1 MIGGPLFGTDGVRG
15 IPGEGALKPGAV
27 RALAYHAA
35 RVLLE
40 RQGVRINGS
49 APLIAVGRDTRGSGP
64 SLLRCLI
71 SGFSAAGVRV
81 ADLGVI
87 PTPAVSY
94 LAPRLGCFAG
104 VAISASHNPAE
115 YNGIKFF
122 DGAGYKIGPDLEREI
137 EQRMTRPPERR
148 RPNFHLR
155 PSSTFRQDAAAIYM
169 DFLKSAFPATRDLD
183 GVRLVV
189 DCANGA
195 AAAFAPKLFA
205 GLGAEVFAIGVAP
218 NGRNIN
224 AGCGATATEAL
235 RREVKR
241 RRAHAGLALDGDAD
255 RALICDERG
264 RLLDGDALIAAAAA
278 RLLRRGGL
286 KGGKVAVTVMSN
298 YGLLAYLR
306 ELGVDAVTTSVGD
319 RHVTEAIEKQGLS
332 LGGENSGHIVFRDFA
347 PTGDGMLTGLQTFA
361 AWRESGKPMSALGRL
376 YTATPQVLRAIR
388 VKGKPPIAA
397 MSRTSAAIAA
407 AVKRLEGRGRVF
419 VRYSGTEPVLR
430 VLVEGPRAA
439 ENRKIADLI
448 AQIYQS
454 ETGAGK
460 EKRG

>member
-1 MIGGPLFGTDGVRG
+1 MIAGLLFGTDGVRG
-15 IPGEGALKPGAV
+15 IPGQGALKPEAV

-35 RVLLE
+35 HVLLE
-40 RQGVRINGS
+40 RQGVKVNGH
-49 APLIAVGRDTRGSGP
+49 APLVAVGRDTRGSGP
-64 SLLRCLI
+64 ALLKSLI

-81 ADLGVI
+81 VDLGVI

-94 LAPRLGCFAG
+94 LVPRLGCFAG
-104 VAISASHNPAE
+104 VVISASHNPAE

-122 DGAGYKIGPDLEREI
+122 DGAGFKMAPALELDV
-137 EQRMTRPPERR
+137 ERR
-148 RPNFHLR
+148 IHDRRFAPPALPRPAF
-155 PSSTFRQDAAAIYM
+155 AAADRGAIYL
-169 DFLKSAFPATRDLD
+169 DFLKSAFPAMLDLD
-183 GVRLVV
+183 GTRIVV

-195 AAAFAPKLFA
+195 ASAFAPKLLA
-205 GLGAEVFAIGVAP
+205 DLGAEVFTIGVKP

-224 AGCGATATEAL
+224 AGCGATDPAAL
-235 RREVKR
+235 QREVRR

-278 RLLRRGGL
+278 RLLRRGAL

-306 ELGVDAVTTSVGD
+306 ELGVSAVTTPVGD
-319 RHVTEAIEKQGLS
+319 RHVTEAIEKEGLS
-332 LGGENSGHIVFRDFA
+332 LGGENSGHVVFRDFA

-376 YTATPQVLRAIR
+376 YKSTPQTLKALH
-388 VKGKPPIAA
+388 VKGKPPVA
-397 MSRTSAAIAA
+397 MMARTSAAIAA
-407 AVKRLEGRGRVF
+407 ASKTLEGRGRVF

-430 VLVEGPRAA
+430 ILVEGPAIA
-439 ENRKIADLI
+439 ENRKLADSI
-448 AQIYQS
+448 AQIYQTETDS
-454 ETGAGK
+454 E
-460 EKRG
+460 EKHR

>member
-1 MIGGPLFGTDGVRG
+1 VNGPLFGTDGVRG
-15 IPGEGALKPGAV
+15 IPGEGALTPEAV

-35 RVLLE
+35 RVLLT
-40 RQGVRINGS
+40 RQGVKVNGH

-64 SLLRCLI
+64 ALLRALI
-71 SGFSAAGVRV
+71 AGFSAAGVRV
-81 ADLGVI
+81 LDLGVI

-104 VAISASHNPAE
+104 VVISASHNPAE

-122 DGAGYKIGPDLEREI
+122 DGAGFKMAPALELEV
-137 EQRMTRPPERR
+137 ERR
-148 RPNFHLR
+148 VSGGGAVPPALPRPAF
-155 PSSTFRQDAAAIYM
+155 AAADRGAIYM
-169 DFLKSAFPATRDLD
+169 DFLKSAFPAMLDLD
-183 GVRLVV
+183 GVRIVV

-195 AAAFAPKLFA
+195 ASAFAPKLFA
-205 GLGAEVFAIGVAP
+205 DLGAEVFAIGVKP

-264 RLLDGDALIAAAAA
+264 KLLDGDALIAAAAA

-298 YGLLAYLR
+298 YGLLSYLR
-306 ELGVDAVTTSVGD
+306 GLGVDVVTTPVGD
-319 RHVTEAIEKQGLS
+319 RYVTEAIEKEGLS
-332 LGGENSGHIVFRDFA
+332 LGGENSGHLVFRDFA
-347 PTGDGMLTGLQTFA
+347 PTGDGLLTGLQTFA

-376 YTATPQVLRAIR
+376 YSATPQVLRALH
-388 VKGKPPIAA
+388 VKGKPPLA
-397 MSRTSAAIAA
+397 MMDRTAAAIADA
-407 AVKRLEGRGRVF
+407 AKSLEGRGRVF

-430 VLVEGPRAA
+430 ILVEGPSAA
-439 ENRKIADLI
+439 ENRKIADFI
-448 AQIYQS
+448 ARIYQT
-454 ETGAGK
+454 ETGAAE
-460 EKRG
+460 EKHR

>member
-1 MIGGPLFGTDGVRG
+1 MSDHLFGTDGVRG
-15 IPGEGALKPGAV
+15 IPGEGPLKPEAV
-27 RALAYHAA
+27 RSLAYHAA
-35 RVLLE
+35 CVLLE
-40 RQGVRINGS
+40 RQGVKVNGH

-64 SLLRCLI
+64 SLLRSLI

-81 ADLGVI
+81 LDLGVI

-104 VAISASHNPAE
+104 VVISASHNPAE

-122 DGAGYKIGPDLEREI
+122 DGAGFKMAPALELEVEKRVAA
-137 EQRMTRPPERR
+137 RRAAPPALPKPAFAAADR
-148 RPNFHLR
+148 
-155 PSSTFRQDAAAIYM
+155 AAIYM
-169 DFLKSAFPATRDLD
+169 DFLKSAFPASLDLD
-183 GVRLVV
+183 GARIVV

-195 AAAFAPKLFA
+195 ASAFAPKLLA
-205 GLGAEVFAIGVAP
+205 ALGAEVISIGAKP

-224 AGCGATATEAL
+224 AGCGATSTEML
-235 RREVKR
+235 QREVKR

-264 RLLDGDALIAAAAA
+264 ALLDGDALIAAAAA

-298 YGLLAYLR
+298 YGLLSYLR
-306 ELGVDAVTTSVGD
+306 GLGVSAVTTPVGD
-319 RHVTEAIEKQGLS
+319 RYVTEAIEKEGLS

-347 PTGDGMLTGLQTFA
+347 PTGDGMLTGLQTLA

-376 YTATPQVLRAIR
+376 YKATPQVLRAIR
-388 VKGKPPIAA
+388 VKSKPPIAL
-397 MSRTSAAIAA
+397 MDRTLAAIAA
-407 AVKRLEGRGRVF
+407 ASKKLEGRGRVF

-430 VLVEGPRAA
+430 VLVEGPAA
-439 ENRKIADLI
+439 GENRKLADGIAK
-448 AQIYQS
+448 IYLA
-454 ETGAGK
+454 ETAAGE

>member
-1 MIGGPLFGTDGVRG
+1 MSGHLFGTDGVRG
-15 IPGEGALKPGAV
+15 IPGQGALKPEAV
-27 RALAYHAA
+27 RALAYHTA

-40 RQGVRINGS
+40 RQGVKINGH

-64 SLLRCLI
+64 SLLRTLI

-81 ADLGVI
+81 LDLGVI

-104 VAISASHNPAE
+104 VVISASHNPAE

-122 DGAGYKIGPDLEREI
+122 DGAGFKMAPALELEVERRTARPAPPAI
-137 EQRMTRPPERR
+137 SRPP
-148 RPNFHLR
+148 F
-155 PSSTFRQDAAAIYM
+155 AAADRGAIYA
-169 DFLKSAFPATRDLD
+169 DFLKSAFPAMLDLAGTRI
-183 GVRLVV
+183 VV

-195 AAAFAPKLFA
+195 ATAFAPKLLA
-205 GLGAEVFAIGVAP
+205 DLGATVFAIGVKP

-224 AGCGATATEAL
+224 AGCGATATASL
-235 RREVKR
+235 CLEVKR

-255 RALICDERG
+255 RALVCDEHG

-298 YGLLAYLR
+298 YGLLSYLR
-306 ELGVDAVTTSVGD
+306 GLGVDPVTTPVGD
-319 RHVTEAIEKQGLS
+319 RYVTEAIEKDGLS
-332 LGGENSGHIVFRDFA
+332 LGGENSGHLVFRDFA
-347 PTGDGMLTGLQTFA
+347 PTGDGILTGLQTFA

-376 YTATPQVLRAIR
+376 YRATPQTLKALH
-388 VKGKPPIAA
+388 VKSKPPLA
-397 MSRTSAAIAA
+397 MMHRTAAAIEAA
-407 AVKRLEGRGRVF
+407 SKSLSGRGRVF

-430 VLVEGPRAA
+430 ILVEGPSAA
-439 ENRKIADLI
+439 ENHKITDSI
-448 AQIYQS
+448 ARIYLT
-454 ETGAGK
+454 ETGAGE
-460 EKRG
+460 EKHR

>member
-1 MIGGPLFGTDGVRG
+1 MTVSLFGTDGVRG
-15 IPGEGALKPGAV
+15 IPGEGPLAVPAV
-27 RALAYHAA
+27 RSLAFHAA

-40 RQGVRINGS
+40 RQGVKINGT

-64 SLLRCLI
+64 SLLRSLI

-81 ADLGVI
+81 LDLGVI

-122 DGAGYKIGPDLEREI
+122 DGAGFKMSPALEREVEKRI
-137 EQRMTRPPERR
+137 AAGRPVPPALI
-148 RPNFHLR
+148 RPAFAAADR
-155 PSSTFRQDAAAIYM
+155 AAIYL
-169 DFLKSAFPATRDLD
+169 DFLKSAFPATLDLE
-183 GVRLVV
+183 GARIVV

-195 AAAFAPKLFA
+195 ASAFAPKLLA
-205 GLGAEVFAIGVAP
+205 GLGAEVFAIGVSP

-235 RREVKR
+235 QREVKR

-264 RLLDGDALIAAAAA
+264 ALLDGDALIAAAAS

-298 YGLLAYLR
+298 YGLLSYLR
-306 ELGVDAVTTSVGD
+306 GLGVEAVTTPVGD
-319 RHVTEAIEKQGLS
+319 RHVTAAIEKDGLS

-376 YTATPQVLRAIR
+376 YKSTPQTLTALR
-388 VKGKPPIAA
+388 VKGKPPIAGMA
-397 MSRTSAAIAA
+397 RTAAAIAA
-407 AVKRLEGRGRVF
+407 AGKRLAGRGRVF

-430 VLVEGPRAA
+430 ILVEGPAKP
-439 ENRKIADLI
+439 ENRRIADSI
-448 AQIYQS
+448 AKIYLS
-454 ETGAGK
+454 ETGAGE
-460 EKRG
+460 EK

>member
-1 MIGGPLFGTDGVRG
+1 MSSGHLFGTDGVRG
-15 IPGEGALKPGAV
+15 IPGQGALTPEAV

-35 RVLLE
+35 RALLE
-40 RQGVRINGS
+40 RQGVKINGH

-64 SLLRCLI
+64 SLLRSLI

-81 ADLGVI
+81 LDLGVI

-104 VAISASHNPAE
+104 AVISASHNPAE

-122 DGAGYKIGPDLEREI
+122 DGAGFKISPDLELEVERRLARPAPPAI
-137 EQRMTRPPERR
+137 SRPP
-148 RPNFHLR
+148 F
-155 PSSTFRQDAAAIYM
+155 AASDRGAIYM
-169 DFLKSAFPATRDLD
+169 DFLKSAFPAMLDLD
-183 GVRLVV
+183 GARVVV

-195 AAAFAPKLFA
+195 ASAFAPKLLA
-205 GLGAEVFAIGVAP
+205 DLGATVFAIGVSP

-224 AGCGATATEAL
+224 AGCGATATEAM

-255 RALICDERG
+255 RALICDEHG
-264 RLLDGDALIAAAAA
+264 KLLDGDSLIAAAAA

-298 YGLLAYLR
+298 YGLLTYLR
-306 ELGVDAVTTSVGD
+306 GLGVDAVTTPVGD
-319 RHVTEAIEKQGLS
+319 RHVTEAIEKEGLS
-332 LGGENSGHIVFRDFA
+332 LGGENSGHLVFRDFA
-347 PTGDGMLTGLQTFA
+347 PTGDGMLTGLQTLA

-376 YTATPQVLRAIR
+376 YKSTPQTLKALH
-388 VKGKPPIAA
+388 VKGKPPLA
-397 MSRTSAAIAA
+397 MMGRTSAAIAA
-407 AVKRLEGRGRVF
+407 ASKRLSGRGRVF

-430 VLVEGPRAA
+430 ILVEGPGAA
-439 ENRKIADLI
+439 ENRKIADSI
-448 AQIYQS
+448 AKIYLA
-454 ETGAGK
+454 ETGAG
-460 EKRG
+460 EERHR